1 MTLLQTIIAGR
12 ILLLLA
18 LASLSLRLAFSATV
32 SRRLRILGF
41 VVLVG
46 ALIGYPNF
54 GALHPEG
61 SGYRSGPIHYYDAFH
76 YFMGAK
82 YFPEVGYSGLY
93 EATLVAAH
101 DLGALNAI
109 PAVRD
114 LMTYTV
120 RPAGSVDADAV
131 RARFSK
137 ARWRQFND
145 DLIFFGSRIDAWPEL
160 LLDRGYNDP
169 PPRALLLH
177 ALVDRLPATSLTLN
191 VLTALDYLVVAV
203 AFAAA
208 WRAFGALPSTLALAF
223 FALSFFARFDWIGGS
238 LLRWDW
244 IAAVLLG
251 AAAYARGQGTIAGVC
266 LGYAA
271 LARIFP
277 IAFFVPLAIKWLQG
291 RFRRTPDAAL
301 TACLRSGLGLVLLV
315 WAVVAVS
322 GEPHTHARDF
332 VSKIRMHAQD
342 PSINSVGLGSVLV
355 FGKALWLMTPEG
367 TVYVTEAAV
376 AAARPARYVLPLIST
391 LYLLVVLPLVLRS
404 RTAESLMYAVPLI
417 FCALSLSGYY
427 YSFLLLL
434 VLLPWEPGNGIQQVS
449 LLEITMLAGFT
460 AASYAFEFVSP
471 DFLSLFYQ
479 ASIQLGLFFLVWV
492 GLEYVR
498 FGFLGRRFAEPARM
512 LRPSSYRV
520 V

>member
-1 MTLLQTIIAGR
+1 MTLLQTIILGR

-18 LASLSLRLAFSATV
+18 LASLCLWLALSATV
-32 SRRLRILGF
+32 SRRLRILSF
-41 VVLVG
+41 VVLIG

-54 GALHPEG
+54 GALHPEH
-61 SGYRSGPIHYYDAFH
+61 SGYRSGHIHYYDAFH

-82 YFPEVGYSGLY
+82 YFPELGYSGLY

-101 DLGALNAI
+101 DLGTLSGIA
-109 PAVRD
+109 AVRD
-114 LMTYTV
+114 LMTYTL

-137 ARWRQFND
+137 ERWRQFRD
-145 DLIFFGSRIDAWPEL
+145 DLIFFGPRIVAWPEL

-177 ALVDRLPATSLTLN
+177 GLVDRLPASPLTLH
-191 VLTALDYLVVAV
+191 VLTALDYVALIV
-203 AFAAA
+203 AFAVA
-208 WRAFGALPSTLALAF
+208 WQAFGAVPSTLALAF

-244 IAAVLLG
+244 MAALLLG
-251 AAAYARGQGTIAGVC
+251 AAAYARGQGTVAGVC

-277 IAFFVPLAIKWLQG
+277 ILFFIPLAIKWLQG
-291 RFRRTPDAAL
+291 RFRKTPDAAL
-301 TACLRSGLGLVLLV
+301 GACLRSGLGLVVLV

-322 GEPHTHARDF
+322 GEAHTHARDF

-342 PSINSVGLGSVLV
+342 PSINSVGLSPVVV
-355 FGKALWLMTPEG
+355 FGNVLWRSTPEG

-376 AAARPARYVLPLIST
+376 AAARPARYLLPLIT
-391 LYLLVVLPLVLRS
+391 AGYLLAVLPLVLRA
-404 RTAESLMYAVPLI
+404 RPVESLMYAVPLI

-427 YSFLLLL
+427 YSFLVLL

-449 LLEITMLAGFT
+449 LLEIAVLACFM

-471 DFLSLFYQ
+471 DFLPLFYQ

-492 GLEYVR
+492 GLEYLR
-498 FGFLGRRFAEPARM
+498 LGFLGRRVAMRGCIIHA
-512 LRPSSYRV
+512 
-520 V
+520 